1 MKEREVFVA
10 YSEDP
15 PPLRDQYRGQIRLL
29 LLAPAFLFASCSSL
43 STPPGGLGVPHLES
57 RSSEK
62 RPIWIDSPGLWQ
74 EKHPDRVYFVGSTS
88 KEPDQ
93 ESGRTDA
100 YENAMR
106 SIAERIGER
115 ARALYRERSLRRMG
129 TGSGGMDMSVQRRV
143 SSLVMTQAQARIS
156 GARVDDYFWR
166 KYWEKDQAEEP
177 PYSFYKYHVLV
188 SIRKDLYER
197 LLRQSLEGA
206 RDSAQDPRMK
216 ALFDKILKQEAAT
229 PAD

>member
-1 MKEREVFVA
+1 
-10 YSEDP
+10 
-15 PPLRDQYRGQIRLL
+15 
-29 LLAPAFLFASCSSL
+29 
-43 STPPGGLGVPHLES
+43 
-57 RSSEK
+57 
-62 RPIWIDSPGLWQ
+62 
-74 EKHPDRVYFVGSTS
+74 
-88 KEPDQ
+88 
-93 ESGRTDA
+93 
-100 YENAMR
+100 MR
-106 SIAERIGER
+106 SIAERIGEK

-156 GARVDDYFWR
+156 GARVDDYYWR
-166 KYWEKDQAEEP
+166 KYWEKDRAEGS

>member
-1 MKEREVFVA
+1 MELPGLSTLVRVRSSF
-10 YSEDP
+10 S
-15 PPLRDQYRGQIRLL
+15 GIFF
-29 LLAPAFLFASCSSL
+29 LLAALSLACSSCSGL

-62 RPIWIDSPGLWQ
+62 RPLWIDSPGLWQ
-74 EKHPDRVYFVGSTS
+74 SRHPDREYFVGSTS

-115 ARALYRERSLRRMG
+115 ASSLYREESLRRMG
-129 TGSGGMDMSVQRRV
+129 TGSSGMDMSVRRHV
-143 SSLVMTQAQARIS
+143 ASLVMTQAQARIS
-156 GARVDDYFWR
+156 GARVEDYYWR
-166 KYWEKDQAEEP
+166 KYWEKDRKEES

-197 LLRQSLEGA
+197 LLRKSLTAA
-206 RDSAQDPRMK
+206 RDSERDPRTK
-216 ALFDKILKQEAAT
+216 ALLDRMLRDESSG
-229 PAD
+229 PSD

>member
-1 MKEREVFVA
+1 MEYPGKSGPVGSRRLGAKVV
-10 YSEDP
+10 
-15 PPLRDQYRGQIRLL
+15 LL
-29 LLAPAFLFASCSSL
+29 LSVPLVFSSCSSL

-62 RPIWIDSPGLWQ
+62 RPLWIDSPGLWQ
-74 EKHPDRVYFVGSTS
+74 SRHPDREYFVGSTS

-115 ARALYRERSLRRMG
+115 ARSLYREESFRTMG
-129 TGSGGMDMSVQRRV
+129 VGHGGMEMSVRRHV
-143 SSLVMTQAQARIS
+143 ASLVMTQAQARIS
-156 GARVDDYFWR
+156 GARVEDYYWR
-166 KYWEKDQAEEP
+166 KYWEKDRPEAA

-197 LLRQSLEGA
+197 LLRQSIAGA
-206 RDSAQDPRMK
+206 RDSERDPRTK
-216 ALFDKILKQEAAT
+216 ALLDRMLRDEFSHPSD
-229 PAD
+229 

>member
-1 MKEREVFVA
+1 MA
-10 YSEDP
+10 HSEDLIR
-15 PPLRDQYRGQIRLL
+15 LRDRYRGPMWLL
-29 LLAPAFLFASCSSL
+29 LLAPSFLFVSCSSL

-62 RPIWIDSPGLWQ
+62 RPVWIDSPGIWQ
-74 EKHPDRVYFVGSTS
+74 KEHPDRVYFVGSTS

-106 SIAERIGER
+106 SIAERIGEK
-115 ARALYRERSLRRMG
+115 ARSLYREKSLRRMG
-129 TGSGGMDMSVQRRV
+129 MGSGGMDMSVQRRV

-156 GARVDDYFWR
+156 GARVDDYYWR
-166 KYWEKDQAEEP
+166 KYWEKDRAEGS

-197 LLRQSLEGA
+197 LLRQSLKGA

-216 ALFDKILKQEAAT
+216 ALFDKMLRQGA
-229 PAD
+229 PAPSN